1 MRCRY
6 CRRRCGSTR
15 GAVRHI
21 NRSASASATRE
32 TSFQWWQS
40 AFERLAARLP
50 ACSRAFREV
59 TTAPGRPWRTS
70 STTVCAR
77 TPDVAPSRR
86 SLVITLSENHSV
98 ITFQWGGAC
107 FEVVVHAYLT
117 IACIRGMR
125 SARPAQ
131 GAQGRPMGALREY
144 GGGAYSTSGRV
155 RPGFEP
161 SDRVTVASYCSYNRA
176 YNLTCRLELHRS

>member
-1 MRCRY
+1 MWGDRNWCTS
-6 CRRRCGSTR
+6 CAPQVVGDCPAEHVGRRGEGSR
-15 GAVRHI
+15 GMLLAHLFVCAVATVAVGVAAHGVRSGTLIGRHL
-21 NRSASASATRE
+21 RKETRE

-117 IACIRGMR
+117 IHVACTRGMR
-125 SARPAQ
+125 SSRPAH
-131 GAQGRPMGALREY
+131 GAPGRPMGAL
-144 GGGAYSTSGRV
+144 
-155 RPGFEP
+155 
-161 SDRVTVASYCSYNRA
+161 
-176 YNLTCRLELHRS
+176 